1 MTDYFAVRNFEKF
14 QHYRDRSPPWIKLYK
29 SVLDDYEFGNLDDAS
44 KAHLVAIWLLASRYD
59 NRVPFDA
66 GWIARRINATATID
80 LQKLVDGN
88 FIVLEQDCS
97 MTLADRKQNA
107 VLETETETER
117 ETEAEKRQTPRK
129 RGTRIPPD
137 WRPTESDVEYAVKR
151 GVDVDGA
158 AEAFKDWWMAAAG
171 RNSTKRDWSAAW
183 RTWVRNNRE
192 RRSDHGNRTSQA
204 ERRQSITRILGLE
217 SGGDDSSGR
226 QIPDS
231 GLDSKP

>member
-66 GWIARRINATATID
+66 EWIARRINATATID

-97 MTLADRKQNA
+97 MLLADRKQNA
-107 VLETETETER
+107 VLETETER
-117 ETEAEKRQTPRK
+117 ETEAEAEKRQTPRK

-137 WRPTESDVEYAVKR
+137 WRPTESDVEYAVER

-158 AEAFKDWWMAAAG
+158 AEAFKDWWTAAAG

-183 RTWVRNNRE
+183 RIWVRNNRE
-192 RRSDHGNRTSQA
+192 RRSNQGNRTSQA

-217 SGGDDSSGR
+217 SGGDDSSSR